1 MSGETQCGDSMAEK
15 GKKPNIAERTEEILA
30 PIAEAEGVVIYDVE
44 YVREAGEQ
52 YLRAY
57 IDRKPGG
64 VTIDDCERV
73 SRALSDALDADDFI
87 PEAYTLE
94 VSSPGL
100 GRQLKKDRHLAY
112 SIGEEVVGKTYQKS
126 EGRGTFEG
134 VLEAFDKDTITIRQ
148 LYAEPELITL
158 QRRDIAVL
166 RLKLNL

>member
-1 MSGETQCGDSMAEK
+1 MAE
-15 GKKPNIAERTEEILA
+15 GKAKKVNIAEKTEEILK
-30 PIAEAEGVVIYDVE
+30 PIAEEAGVVIYDVE
-44 YVREAGEQ
+44 YVREAGQQ

-57 IDRKPGG
+57 IDKKPGG

-87 PEAYTLE
+87 PDAYTLE

-112 SIGEEVVGKTYQKS
+112 SIGEEVVGKTFQ
-126 EGRGTFEG
+126 ELDGRKTFEG
-134 VLEAFDKDTITIRQ
+134 ILEAFDKDTVTIRDIYGKDKGAVMQ
-148 LYAEPELITL
+148 VN
-158 QRRDIAVL
+158 RKDIAVM